1 MKSIGTR
8 NKDIQRSNTIKFVTV
23 LLRFLLLAPVALSSH
38 DWKMAYQMSQAKWY
52 QISKFVV
59 RVYICF
65 LLNVVGDH
73 QRRCPSA
80 NGINC

>member
-59 RVYICF
+59 RVYI
-65 LLNVVGDH
+65 G
-73 QRRCPSA
+73 
-80 NGINC
+80 